1 MSGGADACW
10 GASRPRPSLV
20 LPLKT
25 ALGVAG
31 SPGGRSWKRRQE
43 LVSLHSSA
51 LQRKLSSTASLDG
64 LSCHSAGRAT
74 RAAASKMRPAA
85 AADRGHLPNGV
96 PSLRPPGSTLAGSTS
111 GADSEEAAGAPPA
124 RSPKQ
129 RRLSRQQQEVETGNN
144 NAALPKPD
152 LSGVAC
158 VGAAAS
164 AASQEKQEKG
174 SVQQQQGSKSS
185 RQESSAAGT
194 SDSDSA
200 GTGLFAA
207 SGKSCV
213 TPQFH
218 LLPPIHLLFQ
228 AVMVA
233 PATGCG
239 ARRYVFLLP
248 VCLRSC
254 INAQAR
260 CRQPGTTICLGWA
273 VSSS

>member
-1 MSGGADACW
+1 MSGGADACR

-96 PSLRPPGSTLAGSTS
+96 PSLRPPGSTPAGSAS

-129 RRLSRQQQEVETGNN
+129 RRISRQQQEVETGNK

-185 RQESSAAGT
+185 RQELSAAGT

-200 GTGLFAA
+200 GTGLFAP

-213 TPQFH
+213 KLVRHNSICCYTSTCCSKQSCSRQ
-218 LLPPIHLLFQ
+218 LQ
-228 AVMVA
+228 AVVQEEMFSCFLFVSD
-233 PATGCG
+233 PASM
-239 ARRYVFLLP
+239 RR
-248 VCLRSC
+248 RDADS
-254 INAQAR
+254 QE
-260 CRQPGTTICLGWA
+260 Q
-273 VSSS
+273 